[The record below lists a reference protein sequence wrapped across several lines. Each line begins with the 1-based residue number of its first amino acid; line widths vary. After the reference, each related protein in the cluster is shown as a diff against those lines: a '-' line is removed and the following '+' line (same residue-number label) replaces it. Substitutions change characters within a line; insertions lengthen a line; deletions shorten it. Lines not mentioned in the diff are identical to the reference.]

1 MSHFSRRTIV
11 GLNVLRATRMFE
23 AAAAATTINSKTK
36 RQDQMKNVLQQQL
49 LL

>member
-23 AAAAATTINSKTK
+23 AAAATTINSKTK
-36 RQDQMKNVLQQQL
+36 RQDQMKNVFQQL